1 MHLYMDISLTPILLS
16 ALPMLSVL
24 AGGMVVYKWKKDLH
38 PLLSLSG
45 GILLGVAFLDLLP
58 EAIEHSLE
66 EGGSLTT
73 PFAVTLGAIIL
84 FHILDKAFSFHAH
97 HQHADEEAH
106 AHPEEHCHNDTH
118 TYTRTYIRAGSI
130 ILHSFLDGIAIG
142 ASFAADE
149 RLGMLVLLAVVLHS
163 FADGMSTVTF
173 LKLGLG
179 HKHKSTLPILG
190 LGALAP
196 FIGSFVG
203 FRLGLDT
210 HAIVLLLAAFAGF
223 FIFLSLSE
231 LLPQAHSGRMSK
243 TSGVALTLIGI
254 ALVAFIS
261 MFAA

>member
-16 ALPMLSVL
+16 AFPMLSVL
-24 AGGMVVYKWKKDLH
+24 AGGLVVYKWKKDLH

-66 EGGSLTT
+66 YALPVTT
-73 PFAVTLGAIIL
+73 PFAVTLGAILL

-97 HQHADEEAH
+97 HQHADTH
-106 AHPEEHCHNDTH
+106 THPEENCHNDTH

-149 RLGMLVLLAVVLHS
+149 RLGMLVLLAVALHS

-179 HKHKSTLPILG
+179 QKNKSTLPILG
-190 LGALAP
+190 LGSLAP
-196 FIGSFVG
+196 FVGSFIG

-210 HAIVLLLAAFAGF
+210 NTIALLLSAFAGF

-243 TSGVALTLIGI
+243 TSGVVLTLVGI
-254 ALVAFIS
+254 ALVIFIQ
-261 MFAA
+261 FLAPV

>member
-1 MHLYMDISLTPILLS
+1 
-16 ALPMLSVL
+16 MLSVL
-24 AGGMVVYKWKKDLH
+24 TGGLVVYKWKKDLH

-58 EAIEHSLE
+58 EAIEHGLE
-66 EGGSLTT
+66 HGLPLTI

-84 FHILDKAFSFHAH
+84 FHILDKTFSFHAH
-97 HQHADEEAH
+97 HQHTDTH
-106 AHPEEHCHNDTH
+106 AHPEETCHNVTH
-118 TYTRTYIRAGSI
+118 THTRTYIRAGSI

-142 ASFAADE
+142 ASFAADA
-149 RLGMLVLLAVVLHS
+149 RLGILVLLAVALHS

-179 HKHKSTLPILG
+179 DKHARILPVLG
-190 LGALAP
+190 IGALAP
-196 FIGSFVG
+196 FIGSFIG

-210 HAIVLLLAAFAGF
+210 NTIALLLSAFAGF

-243 TSGVALTLIGI
+243 TSGVALTILGI

-261 MFAA
+261 LFAHGE